1 MAIANKYIDTLT
13 NICVIDVDSFI
24 RLIIIF
30 SDDKDLLV
38 VGHNHNINTK
48 EYQLNQNLDL
58 FSTLYSYVRAC
69 EHLEFLK
76 IPSV

>member
-1 MAIANKYIDTLT
+1 ML
-13 NICVIDVDSFI
+13 
-24 RLIIIF
+24 

-69 EHLEFLK
+69 AHLEFLK